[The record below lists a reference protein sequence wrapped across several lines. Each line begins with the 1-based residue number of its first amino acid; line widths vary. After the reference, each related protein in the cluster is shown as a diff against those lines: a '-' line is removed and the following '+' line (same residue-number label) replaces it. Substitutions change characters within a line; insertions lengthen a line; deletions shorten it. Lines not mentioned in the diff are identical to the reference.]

1 MHRKSFSII
10 IPIYNVEKYLAG
22 CLESILSQ
30 SYQNYE
36 IICVNDAST
45 DNSLEILSHY
55 SKKTNRIKIINNE
68 GNEGLSVSR
77 NKALKIAQGEYIL
90 FVDSDDYILKDALQI
105 LDKALQENPVDVLN
119 FNYDLKVESAYEKE
133 RNPIR
138 LEIHRQDIS
147 LKSGQRWFADAFH
160 NGSLITMA
168 WSRAYRKEFLVQ
180 EQLWFYERLIHE
192 DVLFLI
198 QIAVKAKTVM
208 CIEDRLYTYRKREGS
223 ITTIKSKERLDSLI
237 VILSETLAILRD
249 RSLEEGMGMAL
260 YQYVS
265 DIWLPL
271 IRTLMMYFP
280 EHKEL
285 TIGNPEDQFLFSI
298 LRYMEG
304 RQTYQYVNLN
314 TEEWNMIGSFDKRI
328 IFGAGNVA
336 SELLCCFQNR
346 GLGVFAVAVSDR
358 DINTAQIAG
367 YTIQQIDGLAE
378 YSKDALVI
386 IAVVK
391 RNQEPV
397 RKKLMGL
404 GFENIFSLDTDR
416 AKMEGGSI
424 EKRYF
429 R

>member
-1 MHRKSFSII
+1 MYRKSFSII
-10 IPIYNVEKYLAG
+10 IPIYNVEKYLAD

-55 SKKTNRIKIINNE
+55 AKKTNKIRIINNE
-68 GNEGLSVSR
+68 RNEGLSVSR

-90 FVDSDDYILKDALQI
+90 FVDSDDYISKDALQI
-105 LDKALQENPVDVLN
+105 LEKALQENPVDVLN

-160 NGSLITMA
+160 NGSLITMT
-168 WSRAYRKEFLVQ
+168 WSRAYRREFLVQ
-180 EQLWFYERLIHE
+180 EQLCFYERLIHE

-249 RSLEEGMGMAL
+249 HSLEEGMGMAL
-260 YQYVS
+260 YQYIS

-285 TIGNPEDQFLFSI
+285 TIGNPEDQFLFSV

-304 RQTYQYVNLN
+304 GQTYQYVNLN
-314 TEEWNMIGSFDKRI
+314 TEEWNLIRNFDKRI

-336 SELLCCFQNR
+336 SELFCCFQTR
-346 GLGVFAVAVSDR
+346 GLGVFAVAVSDK
-358 DINTAQIAG
+358 DVNTDQIAG
-367 YTIQQIDGLAE
+367 YTIQQIDELTE
-378 YSKDALVI
+378 YRKDALVI
-386 IAVVK
+386 IAIVK

-397 RKKLMGL
+397 RKKLMSL